1 MLFEKGAFKNVTKFT
16 EKDLCQSLFFHKV
29 TGIKPATLLEK
40 LLRHRCFLV
49 NFTKFLR
56 VFF

>member
-16 EKDLCQSLFFHKV
+16 EKDLCQSLFFNKV
-29 TGIKPATLLEK
+29 AGIRPATLLEEII
-40 LLRHRCFLV
+40 RHRCFLV
-49 NFTKFLR
+49 NFTKSLR